1 MAVGILVVLL
11 FGGEYTI
18 PEFTSFENC
27 IADAKAFPIVPMLF
41 TTIAC
46 GAISGFHATQS
57 PLMAR
62 CMRNERES
70 RSVFYGAMISESII
84 ALVWAAIAM
93 AFWGDVAGLNGAIAE
108 YGGQAAVMID
118 VIANK
123 TLGPALAVFVIFG
136 VVACAITSG
145 DTAFRAARLTIAET
159 FNYSQ
164 KAISPRLLI
173 AVPMFVIGIILS
185 QVDFNIIWRY
195 FGWANQSLAT
205 IVLWAGAAY
214 LVRRDRCHWICTIP
228 AVFMTAV
235 CVSYICFEPSMG
247 FGMGIDISN
256 IIGVAAA
263 IVAFVAFMVLGRR
276 TVDGA
281 PENV

>member
-1 MAVGILVVLL
+1 MVA
-11 FGGEYTI
+11 E
-18 PEFTSFENC
+18 
-27 IADAKAFPIVPMLF
+27 
-41 TTIAC
+41 
-46 GAISGFHATQS
+46 GFI
-57 PLMAR
+57 
-62 CMRNERES
+62 
-70 RSVFYGAMISESII
+70 G
-84 ALVWAAIAM
+84 LVWATVGM
-93 AFWGDVAGLNGAIAE
+93 SF
-108 YGGQAAVMID
+108 YH
-118 VIANK
+118 
-123 TLGPALAVFVIFG
+123 GPEALAAALAAGGPGNVVTESSFALMGTVGGILAILG
-136 VVACAITSG
+136 VVVLPITSG